1 MTVNGILLGQNNF
14 SQQREEI
21 ILQQKYKDM
30 ITYAGNS
37 KTITRILLSLSDF
50 INIEPENFYKYSY
63 IVEISNVHYTVPII
77 TEFSSLRQII
87 MKIQIGNQYTLFNS
101 YTAFTTENFNFD
113 YGGIV
118 KFNIVRY
125 KHGFEIYD
133 GYTFQENWE
142 SNVIGEYLVDNSNSK
157 NLTFTPKDNIQLLF
171 EGEGKKHLQR
181 ITVLF

>member
-1 MTVNGILLGQNNF
+1 
-14 SQQREEI
+14 
-21 ILQQKYKDM
+21 
-30 ITYAGNS
+30 
-37 KTITRILLSLSDF
+37 
-50 INIEPENFYKYSY
+50 
-63 IVEISNVHYTVPII
+63 
-77 TEFSSLRQII
+77 

-125 KHGFEIYD
+125 NHGFEIYN